1 MIRRN
6 KNRIQNLNP
15 ILVNTIFIEFCRN
28 VITIYL
34 WSYTCYYRSFYA
46 KDIINRVIFKINSN
60 KYDLLNTKVL
70 ELNEE
75 DKTLMLRYSENKYDK
90 FLFIN

>member
-1 MIRRN
+1 M
-6 KNRIQNLNP
+6 NP